1 MILML
6 LVYALLLLERYPK
19 NYKCNVILLLFA
31 LYANTC
37 CNALFIPL
45 NSAAVILALF
55 VLAIR
60 QKKINKKMIAG
71 FLVVVVIAAAA
82 VFVLFMDKWG
92 GSFDKMITYVSK
104 AGGMYHS
111 VYADLIYFIPA
122 AFIVLFYLLKKK
134 KYPAAI
140 PVMALFMVVCTCVM
154 VLIFLL

>member
-1 MILML
+1 
-6 LVYALLLLERYPK
+6 
-19 NYKCNVILLLFA
+19 
-31 LYANTC
+31 
-37 CNALFIPL
+37 
-45 NSAAVILALF
+45 
-55 VLAIR
+55 
-60 QKKINKKMIAG
+60 MIAG

-134 KYPAAI
+134 KYPRRPCDGTFYGGMHLCDVRI
-140 PVMALFMVVCTCVM
+140 SDKSHDVILLLF
-154 VLIFLL
+154 